1 MYELGALKTAPCAA
15 IGDAVSRN
23 EAAGKNDTSLADI
36 ENAAFRM
43 QRKYESA
50 GEAYET
56 MSTQVRTDLGDKLGN
71 AVAASTE
78 NILKELKLEDTQE
91 NRRAVRILAYNS
103 MDITM
108 ERLERVKEIDAAVNN
123 LFERLRWR

>member
-1 MYELGALKTAPCAA
+1 
-15 IGDAVSRN
+15 
-23 EAAGKNDTSLADI
+23 
-36 ENAAFRM
+36 
-43 QRKYESA
+43 
-50 GEAYET
+50 

-123 LFERLRWR
+123 LFERLTPDIALEMIRAGSDVMNMDIKSCLTRWTRGDRTKRM

>member
-1 MYELGALKTAPCAA
+1 
-15 IGDAVSRN
+15 
-23 EAAGKNDTSLADI
+23 
-36 ENAAFRM
+36 
-43 QRKYESA
+43 
-50 GEAYET
+50 

-108 ERLERVKEIDAAVNN
+108 ERLERVKEIDAAVNT
-123 LFERLRWR
+123 LFDRLPPDIALEMIRAGCDVMNMDIIKLSDEVDTRRQNKENVSTQKFSEF